1 MNLNLTS
8 TPEANDALLDTQ
20 IYLETPEGIDLTLRP
35 AGLPV
40 RFLAFA
46 IDALI
51 RSVILILTGIAWL
64 YMGKLGAGLASIS
77 IFFSPYI

>member
-1 MNLNLTS
+1 M
-8 TPEANDALLDTQ
+8 
-20 IYLETPEGIDLTLRP
+20 
-35 AGLPV
+35 

-77 IFFSPYI
+77 TVFIAVVVHGVF